1 MAESDGWKE
10 EGGRGIPG
18 QDADR
23 GLVPCVYMTFNRTY
37 MVDRNWY
44 VVKSYEYV
52 VIVGETVEMSCC

>member
-44 VVKSYEYV
+44 VVKAMN
-52 VIVGETVEMSCC
+52 MS